1 MDKLQAMAVFV
12 QIAER
17 GSLTAAAEV
26 LDKSLPSVV
35 RILASLEEN
44 LQTRL
49 FNRTTRRIAL
59 TEEGRIYLESC
70 RRLLADI
77 DDAESALGQDETE
90 PRGMITVTAPVR
102 FGEMHVAPA
111 VTRFLQHYTQVQVR
125 LLLLDRVIDMLEEGV
140 DVAVRIAPLTDSS
153 LVAKPVGRIRQVV
166 CASPKLIQ
174 EVGKP
179 GRPKELA
186 ELPCIRF
193 TGISSGSV
201 WHFFRDGK
209 PVPVTVNGSLSC
221 NQVNPA
227 VNACIAG
234 LGFGMFLCYQVMPA
248 VRRGELELVLTDFEP
263 DPLPLSLVF
272 PHRRLSSTR
281 LRIFVDWMAEAIPES
296 LQANERVQS

>member
-12 QIAER
+12 QIVER
-17 GSLTAAAEV
+17 GSLTAAAEA

-35 RILASLEEN
+35 RILASLEET
-44 LQTRL
+44 LQVRL
-49 FNRTTRRIAL
+49 FNRSTRRIAL

-70 RRLLADI
+70 RRILADI

-111 VTRFLQHYTQVQVR
+111 VTRFLQRHPQVQVR

-140 DVAVRIAPLTDSS
+140 DLAVRIAPLADSS

-166 CASPKLIQ
+166 CASLKLLG
-174 EVGKP
+174 EVGQP
-179 GRPKELA
+179 GRPEDLA
-186 ELPCIRF
+186 ELPCVRF

-201 WHFFRDGK
+201 WHFFSDGK
-209 PVPVTVNGSLSC
+209 PVPVAVNGSLSC
-221 NQVNPA
+221 NQVGPA

-248 VRRGELELVLTDFEP
+248 VQRGELELVLTDFEP

-272 PHRRLSSTR
+272 PHHRLLSNR
-281 LRIFVDWMAEAIPES
+281 LRIFVDWMAKAIPES
-296 LQANERVQS
+296 LHAGARDQS

>member
-59 TEEGRIYLESC
+59 TEEGRTYLESC

-209 PVPVTVNGSLSC
+209 PVPVSVNGSLSC

>member
-296 LQANERVQS
+296 LQANERAQS

>member
-1 MDKLQAMAVFV
+1 MAVFV

-296 LQANERVQS
+296 LQANERAQS